1 MKQLQVI
8 QAGLKAPKNNRNT
21 FGNYKYRK
29 AEDILTAVKPL
40 LGCCTVNISDEVIYI
55 PCEED
60 RIVKV
65 KTQQPNPANGRMMEV
80 TEDRVIHTGGRFF
93 MKATASIS
101 DGAETA
107 TSTGCVE
114 IDRHSGMSTEQCCGA
129 ASSYARKIA
138 LCGLFGISDDEND
151 PDAID
156 NRPRTQQQPQQHQF
170 ASPLAEVQACN
181 TLADLA
187 RLWNTNPEWQQNRQI
202 AAAFTARRQ
211 QIEGRRN
218 G

>member
-8 QAGLKAPKNNRNT
+8 QAGLKAPKNNRND
-21 FGNYKYRK
+21 FGNYRYRK
-29 AEDILTAVKPL
+29 AEDILSAVKPL
-40 LGCCTVNISDEVIYI
+40 LGGCTITLTDSIQLI

-60 RIVKV
+60 RVVKV
-65 KTQQPNPANGRMMEV
+65 GR
-80 TEDRVIHTGGRFF
+80 EDKVIHTGGRWFLC
-93 MKATASIS
+93 ATATIS
-101 DGAETA
+101 DGTESV
-107 TSTGCVE
+107 STTGWAE

-138 LCGLFGISDDEND
+138 LCGLFGISDDDND

-156 NRPRTQQQPQQHQF
+156 NRPRTQQQPQQQQF
-170 ASPLAEVQACN
+170 PNPLAEVQACN

-187 RLWNTNPEWQQNRQI
+187 GLWNTHPEWQQNRQI
-202 AAAFTARRQ
+202 AAAFTACRK

>member
-29 AEDILTAVKPL
+29 AEDILSAVKPL
-40 LGCCTVNISDEVIYI
+40 LGGCTITLTDEVVLI
-55 PCEED
+55 PC
-60 RIVKV
+60 K
-65 KTQQPNPANGRMMEV
+65 
-80 TEDRVIHTGGRFF
+80 EDRVVKLKTDKGRGVPPLIEYRTLHVEGRYFL
-93 MKATASIS
+93 KATATIG
-101 DGAETA
+101 DGNESASA
-107 TSTGCVE
+107 TGWAE
-114 IDRHSGMSTEQCCGA
+114 IDSHEGMSREQCLGA
-129 ASSYARKIA
+129 ASSYARKYA
-138 LCGLFGISDDEND
+138 LCGLFGIDDSSDD

-156 NRPRTQQQPQQHQF
+156 NRPRTQQQPQQF
-170 ASPLAEVQACN
+170 PSPLTEVQACN

-187 RLWNTNPEWQQNRQI
+187 GLWNTHPEWQTNRQI

-218 G
+218 E